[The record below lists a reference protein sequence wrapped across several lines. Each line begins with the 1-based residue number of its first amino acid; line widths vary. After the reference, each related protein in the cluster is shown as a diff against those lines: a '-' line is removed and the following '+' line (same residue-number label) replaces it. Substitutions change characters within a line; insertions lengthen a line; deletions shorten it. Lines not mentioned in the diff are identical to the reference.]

1 MKLRPTVWGTIM
13 SGLAVVFGAFG
24 AHALKGMLEPEEI
37 AVYQT
42 AVQYQM
48 YHGLALILSGILLK
62 NKPSKGLGNAAISFI
77 LGIFLFCGSLYVIT
91 IGRLTHGDLSW
102 VGPLTPIGGVAFITG
117 WALLV
122 HHQVTKR

>member
-122 HHQVTKR
+122 HQQVTKR